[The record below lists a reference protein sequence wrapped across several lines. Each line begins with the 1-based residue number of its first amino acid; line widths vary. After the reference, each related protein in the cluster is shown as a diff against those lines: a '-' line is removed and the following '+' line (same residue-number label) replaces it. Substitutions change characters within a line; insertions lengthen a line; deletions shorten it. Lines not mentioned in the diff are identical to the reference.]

1 MGLTNFVSR
10 PFAGL
15 ATILCEYT
23 ENPLNYVI
31 VFAMTGIIAVRH
43 IVEYNDDSF
52 QVFLKRKDDSTLS

>member
-23 ENPLNYVI
+23 DHPLNYVI
-31 VFAMTGIIAVRH
+31 VFAITGLIAVTH

-52 QVFLKRKDDSTLS
+52 QSFLKKKNDSTLS